1 MFKIVSFLF
10 HFDISQNKNLFE
22 KLINEIFILFK
33 KLIPL
38 FNFIRINRIELKDHN
53 FEIFYFIRIK
63 LKDDS
68 FEIFY
73 IFI

>member
-22 KLINEIFILFK
+22 KLINEIPNISFILFK
-33 KLIPL
+33 NLIPL
-38 FNFIRINRIELKDHN
+38 FHFIRIERIE
-53 FEIFYFIRIK
+53 

>member
-22 KLINEIFILFK
+22 KLINEISNISFILFK
-33 KLIPL
+33 NLIPL
-38 FNFIRINRIELKDHN
+38 FHFIRIDRIE
-53 FEIFYFIRIK
+53 

>member
-10 HFDISQNKNLFE
+10 HFDMSQNKNPFE
-22 KLINEIFILFK
+22 KLINEIPNISFILFK

-38 FNFIRINRIELKDHN
+38 FHFIRTDRIE
-53 FEIFYFIRIK
+53 